1 MKYVYILAAILIFG
15 FLIAIH
21 ELGHFVAAK
30 LSGVR
35 VNEFSIGMG
44 PELFSRVKGET
55 QYSLRLLPLGG
66 YCALEGEDEDT
77 GDNRSFVRQGF
88 WKKFI
93 ILAAGSF
100 MNFVAGVLIIAILY
114 ANAAVFF
121 TDSISGF
128 APEFPYEGENGLM
141 VGDVFYKIDGK
152 RTYIRGDASMFL
164 GMHRGDTIDL
174 VMLRGGEK
182 VVLNDFPMTRAVY
195 TGMEGETYT
204 GFGLYVGIHQEE
216 ATFLTKVRYT
226 WYTAMDFVQM
236 VWVSLGQLISGGA
249 GVDDLS
255 GPVGI
260 VSTITE
266 VGTQAETT
274 AAAWS
279 QIFYL
284 AALIAVNLAVMNLLP
299 IPALDGGRIFFLV
312 LDALCLALFKR
323 SVPEKWQT
331 SINGAFFLAL
341 MLFMLAITF
350 NDVTKLF

>member
-21 ELGHFVAAK
+21 ELGHFIVAK
-30 LSGVR
+30 LCGVR

-44 PELFSRVKGET
+44 PEIFSRVKGET
-55 QYSLRLLPLGG
+55 QYSLRALPLGG

-77 GDNRSFVRQGF
+77 GDNRSFARQGF
-88 WKKFI
+88 WKKFF

-100 MNFVAGVLIIAILY
+100 MNFVAGLLIVAILY

-121 TDSISGF
+121 TDAISGF
-128 APEFPYEGENGLM
+128 APEFPYEGEDGLM

-152 RTYIRGDASMFL
+152 RTYVRGDASMFL
-164 GMHRGDTIDL
+164 GMHRGDTMDL
-174 VMLRGGEK
+174 VVVRDGEK
-182 VVLNDFPMTRAVY
+182 VVLDDFPLKRATY
-195 TGMEGETYT
+195 TGMNGETYT
-204 GFGLYVGIHQEE
+204 GFGLYVSIHQEE

-226 WYTAMDFVQM
+226 WYTALDFVQM
-236 VWVSLGQLISGGA
+236 VWVSFEQLFSGVA
-249 GVDDLS
+249 GVEDLS

-260 VSTITE
+260 VSAITE
-266 VGTQAETT
+266 VGTQAETS
-274 AAAWS
+274 ADAWS

-284 AALIAVNLAVMNLLP
+284 AALIAVNLSVMNLLP
-299 IPALDGGRIFFLV
+299 IPALDGGRIFFLI
-312 LDALCLALFKR
+312 LDAVCLLIFR
-323 SVPEKWQT
+323 RPFPEKWQAT
-331 SINGAFFLAL
+331 VNSAFFVAL

>member
-1 MKYVYILAAILIFG
+1 MKVVYILAAILIFG

-35 VNEFSIGMG
+35 VNEFSVGMG
-44 PELFSRVKGET
+44 PEIFSRVKGET
-55 QYSLRLLPLGG
+55 QYSLRALPLGG
-66 YCALEGEDEDT
+66 FCALEGEDTDT
-77 GDNRSFVRQGF
+77 VDSRSFVRQGF
-88 WKKFI
+88 WKKLI

-100 MNFVAGVLIIAILY
+100 MNFVAGLLIIAIIY
-114 ANAAVFF
+114 ANAAVFL

-128 APEFPYEGENGLM
+128 APGFPHEGEQGLM

-152 RTYIRGDASMFL
+152 RTYIRGDASTYL
-164 GMHRGDTIDL
+164 GAHWGETIDL
-174 VMLRGGEK
+174 EVIRNGER
-182 VVLNDFPMTRAVY
+182 VVLKDFPMQRATY
-195 TGMEGETYT
+195 TGMNGETYT

-216 ATFLTKVRYT
+216 ATFLNKVKFT

-236 VWVSLGQLISGGA
+236 VWVSLGQIFSGGA
-249 GVDDLS
+249 SVDDLS

-266 VGTQAETT
+266 VGTQAETAT
-274 AAAWS
+274 DAWS
-279 QIFYL
+279 GIFFL
-284 AALIAVNLAVMNLLP
+284 AALIAVNLSVMNLLP

-312 LDALCLALFKR
+312 LDAVCLLLFKKQ
-323 SVPEKWQT
+323 VPEKWQA

>member
-1 MKYVYILAAILIFG
+1 MKYMYILASILIFG
-15 FLIAIH
+15 FLIAVH

-44 PELFSRVKGET
+44 PEIFSRVKGET

-66 YCALEGEDEDT
+66 FCAMEGENEDT
-77 GDNRSFVRQGF
+77 GDQRSFVRQGF
-88 WKKFI
+88 WKKLI

-100 MNFVAGVLIIAILY
+100 MNFVAGLLIVVILY
-114 ANAAVFF
+114 SNAAVFF
-121 TDSISGF
+121 TDAISGF

-152 RTYIRGDASMFL
+152 RTYVRGSASMFL
-164 GMHRGDTIDL
+164 GMHSGDTIDL
-174 VMLRGGEK
+174 EVIRNGER
-182 VVLNDFPMTRAVY
+182 VVLKDFPMQRATY

-216 ATFLTKVRYT
+216 ATLLNKVRYS
-226 WYTAMDFVQM
+226 WYTALNFVQT
-236 VWVSLGQLISGGA
+236 VWVSLGQLISGSA

-266 VGTQAETT
+266 VGTQAETVS
-274 AAAWS
+274 AAWS

-284 AALIAVNLAVMNLLP
+284 AALIAVNLSVMNLLP
-299 IPALDGGRIFFLV
+299 IPALDGGRIFFLL
-312 LDALCLALFKR
+312 LDAVCLVLFKR
-323 SVPEKWQT
+323 TVPENWQAN
-331 SINGAFFLAL
+331 INSAFFVAL